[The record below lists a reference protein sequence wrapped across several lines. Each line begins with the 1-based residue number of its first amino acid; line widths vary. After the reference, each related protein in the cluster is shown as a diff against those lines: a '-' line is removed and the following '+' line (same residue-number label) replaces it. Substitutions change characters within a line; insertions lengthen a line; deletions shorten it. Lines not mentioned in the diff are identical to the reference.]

1 MTNVLI
7 PVTAGT
13 DADTAED
20 ATPGCG
26 CCVPPPDAA
35 RAEGRR
41 LALEALQAR
50 REAVER
56 RLQGLR

>member
-1 MTNVLI
+1 MTTVAI

-13 DADTAED
+13 ETPAED
-20 ATPGCG
+20 AGPGCG

-35 RAEGRR
+35 EAEGRR
-41 LALEALQAR
+41 QAIAALAAR

-56 RLQGLR
+56 RLQGLS

>member
-13 DADTAED
+13 EAAADD

-35 RAEGRR
+35 QAEGRR
-41 LALEALQAR
+41 QALAALEAR

-56 RLQGLR
+56 RLAGLL

>member
-7 PVTAGT
+7 PVTPGT
-13 DADTAED
+13 EATED

-35 RAEGRR
+35 QAEGRR
-41 LALEALQAR
+41 QALAALEAR
-50 REAVER
+50 REAVES
-56 RLQGLR
+56 RLQDLR